1 MKKNFMRIT
10 SLALVIALML
20 CAFAGCTTGNVEK
33 PTAATI
39 KTDLKDVMFTF
50 TYGQLR
56 EVLPGDQLAT
66 LFETIN
72 NKTDD
77 KTVSLSYYELV
88 AKFGNKDYFDKIIDL
103 ISEEDMAK
111 FVANQQAVLEYY
123 NKHINEMKAQGLAK
137 VSYGEAFWID
147 YDNVVFKDA
156 NGNELSNQG
165 EFKAAFRIYADVC
178 LQNIGSFLMNKGQDE
193 ALEKGADL
201 TNALYPWGATYASSL
216 VLDDLIKPTTS
227 TRENMKTQQNAIYS
241 SIIPTLVYDI
251 DDKGNNKEDEHG
263 ENVFVATEY
272 VRTICITV
280 CEDEASVLKAF
291 SLREKSKILDQFKVA
306 ESYLVVEDYS
316 VAFNPCK
323 IITGFDAVND
333 QITYATYDKNMI
345 ITAQIKFTGAL
356 AQYGTVTVEFPCTSS
371 ITYNFGW

>member
-20 CAFAGCTTGNVEK
+20 CAFAGCTTSNVEK

-323 IITGFDAVND
+323 IIAGFDAVND